1 MLNLWALVNL
11 VVAPGASASPP
22 PPHTHHGQKIPGIIR
37 FLEGSEKSYA
47 NASLL
52 S

>member
-11 VVAPGASASPP
+11 VVAPGSYASP